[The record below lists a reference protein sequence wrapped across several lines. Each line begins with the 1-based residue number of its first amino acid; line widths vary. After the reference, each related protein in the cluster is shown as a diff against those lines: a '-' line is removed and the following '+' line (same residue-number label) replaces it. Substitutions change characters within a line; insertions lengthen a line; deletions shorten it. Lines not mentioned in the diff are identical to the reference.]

1 MRRYRVGRL
10 VTLALTVLVAA
21 LVAAAPKPAQ
31 VSRIGVLL
39 PGVAPAAPDGP
50 PRSPLQ
56 QGLRDLGWVAGQTLV
71 IEYRWAEGH
80 LEQLPALAA
89 DLVHLPVDV
98 IVAGGNAAIAAAQQ
112 ATRTIPIVMFDG
124 NDPVGAQFIA
134 SLARPGGNITGTVDA
149 GPAMAGKLLEV
160 LTEAVPQAR
169 RVAVL
174 YNPTHPGIRDYEQA
188 SLTAERALGVTLQP
202 VEVRQPS
209 DIAPA
214 FESLRR
220 ERPDALYV
228 VGNPVVALH
237 RQAIV
242 DFAARH
248 RVPAIYTGRPFV
260 DAGGLMSY
268 GPSLREMAYRTAVFI
283 DKILKGAQPADLP
296 VEQPTKFELVIN
308 LKTAQALGI
317 TLPPHLLV
325 LADEVIK

>member
-1 MRRYRVGRL
+1 MRRHTLGHF

-21 LVAAAPKPAQ
+21 LVAAAPKPAK
-31 VSRIGVLL
+31 VPRIGVLL
-39 PGVAPAAPDGP
+39 PGVSPTAPDGP
-50 PRSPLQ
+50 QHAPLQ
-56 QGLRDLGWVAGQTLV
+56 QDLRELGWVAGQTLV

-80 LEQLPALAA
+80 LERLPALAA
-89 DLVHLPVDV
+89 DLVRLPVD
-98 IVAGGNAAIAAAQQ
+98 ILVAGGNAAIAAAQQ
-112 ATRTIPIVMFDG
+112 ATRAIPIVMFDG

-169 RVAVL
+169 RIAVL
-174 YNPTHPGIRDYEQA
+174 YNPTHPGIRAYGKESLVAEQ
-188 SLTAERALGVTLQP
+188 ALGVTLQP

-209 DIAPA
+209 DIEPA
-214 FESLRR
+214 FQSLLR
-220 ERPDALYV
+220 EPPDALYV

-248 RVPAIYTGRPFV
+248 RLPAIYTGRAFV
-260 DAGGLMSY
+260 DGGGLMSY
-268 GPSLREMAYRTAVFI
+268 GPSLRDMAHRTAVFV

-308 LKTAQALGI
+308 LKTATALG
-317 TLPPHLLV
+317 LAMPPTLLV
-325 LADEVIK
+325 LADEVLR

>member
-1 MRRYRVGRL
+1 MRWHTVGRI

-21 LVAAAPKPAQ
+21 LVAAAQKPAK
-31 VSRIGVLL
+31 VPRIGVLS
-39 PGVAPAAPDGP
+39 PGVPPAAPDWP
-50 PRSPLQ
+50 QRSPLQ
-56 QGLRDLGWVAGQTLV
+56 QGLRELGWVEGQTLV

-80 LEQLPALAA
+80 LERLPALAA
-89 DLVHLPVDV
+89 DFVQLPVDV

-112 ATRTIPIVMFDG
+112 ATPTIPIVMFDG

-134 SLARPGGNITGTVDA
+134 SMARPGGNITGTVDA

-174 YNPTHPGIRDYEQA
+174 FNPTHPGIRAYGQESLVAEQ
-188 SLTAERALGVTLQP
+188 ALGVTLQP

-209 DIAPA
+209 DIEPA
-214 FESLRR
+214 FRHLRR

-242 DFAARH
+242 DFASRH
-248 RVPAIYTGRPFV
+248 RLPAIYTGRPFV

-268 GPSLREMAYRTAVFI
+268 GPSLRDMAHRTAVFV

>member
-1 MRRYRVGRL
+1 MRRHRVGRL
-10 VTLALTVLVAA
+10 VTVALTVLVAA

-31 VSRIGVLL
+31 VPRLGVLL
-39 PGVAPAAPDGP
+39 PGVPSATPDGP
-50 PRSPLQ
+50 QHSPLQ
-56 QGLRDLGWVAGQTLV
+56 QGLRELGWVAGQTLV

-80 LEQLPALAA
+80 LERLPALAA
-89 DLVHLPVDV
+89 DLVRLPVDV
-98 IVAGGNAAIAAAQQ
+98 LVAGGNAAIAAAQQ

-188 SLTAERALGVTLQP
+188 SLVAERALGVTLQP
-202 VEVRQPS
+202 VEVRQSS

-214 FESLRR
+214 FQSLRR

-248 RVPAIYTGRPFV
+248 RLPAIYTGRAFV

-268 GPSLREMAYRTAVFI
+268 GPSLREMAHRTAVFV

-308 LKTAQALGI
+308 LKTATALG
-317 TLPPHLLV
+317 LAMPPTLLV
-325 LADEVIK
+325 LADEVLR

>member
-1 MRRYRVGRL
+1 MRRHTVGHF

-21 LVAAAPKPAQ
+21 LVATAPKPAK
-31 VSRIGVLL
+31 VPRIGVLL
-39 PGVAPAAPDGP
+39 PGVSPTAPDGP
-50 PRSPLQ
+50 QHAPLQ
-56 QGLRDLGWVAGQTLV
+56 QDLRELGWVAGQTLV

-80 LEQLPALAA
+80 LERLPALAA
-89 DLVHLPVDV
+89 DLVRLPVDV
-98 IVAGGNAAIAAAQQ
+98 LVAGGNAAIAAAQQ

-188 SLTAERALGVTLQP
+188 SLMAERALGVTLQP

-209 DIAPA
+209 DIATA
-214 FESLRR
+214 FQSLRR

-248 RVPAIYTGRPFV
+248 RLPAIYTGRAFV

-268 GPSLREMAYRTAVFI
+268 GPSLREMAHRTAVFV

-308 LKTAQALGI
+308 LKTATALGLVI
-317 TLPPHLLV
+317 PPTLLV
-325 LADEVIK
+325 LADEVLR

>member
-1 MRRYRVGRL
+1 MRRHRVGRF
-10 VTLALTVLVAA
+10 VTVALTVLVAA
-21 LVAAAPKPAQ
+21 LVAAAPKPAK
-31 VSRIGVLL
+31 VPRLGVLL
-39 PGVAPAAPDGP
+39 PGVPPAAPDGP
-50 PRSPLQ
+50 QRSPLQ
-56 QGLRDLGWVAGQTLV
+56 QSLRELGWVAGQTLV

-80 LEQLPALAA
+80 LERLPALAA
-89 DLVHLPVDV
+89 DFVRLPVDL

-124 NDPVGAQFIA
+124 NDPIGAQFIA

-174 YNPTHPGIRDYEQA
+174 YNPAHPGIRAYGQA

-209 DIAPA
+209 DIEPA
-214 FESLRR
+214 FQSLRR

-248 RVPAIYTGRPFV
+248 RLPAIYTGRAFV

-268 GPSLREMAYRTAVFI
+268 GPSLREMAHRTAVFV

-308 LKTAQALGI
+308 LKTATALG
-317 TLPPHLLV
+317 LAMPPTLLV
-325 LADEVIK
+325 LADEVLR

>member
-1 MRRYRVGRL
+1 MRRHRVGRL
-10 VTLALTVLVAA
+10 VTVALTVLVAA
-21 LVAAAPKPAQ
+21 LIAAAPKPAK
-31 VSRIGVLL
+31 VPRLGVLL
-39 PGVAPAAPDGP
+39 PGVPPAAPDGP
-50 PRSPLQ
+50 QSSPLQ
-56 QGLRDLGWVAGQTLV
+56 QGLHELGWVVGQTLV

-80 LEQLPALAA
+80 LERLPALAA
-89 DLVHLPVDV
+89 DLVQLPVDI

-124 NDPVGAQFIA
+124 NDPVGAQFIT
-134 SLARPGGNITGTVDA
+134 SLARPGGSITGTVDA

-174 YNPTHPGIRDYEQA
+174 YNPTHPGIRAYGQA
-188 SLTAERALGVTLQP
+188 SLTAEQALGVTLQP

-209 DIAPA
+209 DIEPA
-214 FESLRR
+214 FQSLRR
-220 ERPDALYV
+220 EPPDALYV

-248 RVPAIYTGRPFV
+248 RLPAIYTGRAFV

-268 GPSLREMAYRTAVFI
+268 GPSLRDMAHRTAVFV

-308 LKTAQALGI
+308 LKTATALG
-317 TLPPHLLV
+317 LAMPPTLLV
-325 LADEVIK
+325 LADEVLR